1 MNKSFLDAIENN
13 NLEVI
18 KELLKRVEPSAEN
31 NEAIRWVSGNGHLKV
46 VKELLKDKRVDPSA
60 DNNYAIREASYN
72 GHLEV
77 VKELLKDPRVDWRK
91 MSNKM
96 KTSILKEERNL
107 LKKTLAQS
115 HLSLEKS
122 SPQVK
127 IERKNELVSKSTI
140 PKSLIKRT
148 VYLAPYQELCSVLTG
163 NIPPV
168 KLIALADILNITYDA
183 NISWKDLC
191 GKVQQTL
198 FLLL

>member
-1 MNKSFLDAIENN
+1 MI
-13 NLEVI
+13 
-18 KELLKRVEPSAEN
+18 
-31 NEAIRWVSGNGHLKV
+31 
-46 VKELLKDKRVDPSA
+46 
-60 DNNYAIREASYN
+60 
-72 GHLEV
+72 
-77 VKELLKDPRVDWRK
+77 
-91 MSNKM
+91 
-96 KTSILKEERNL
+96 L

-127 IERKNELVSKSTI
+127 IERKNELISKSTI